1 MTVPVFS
8 LVLLA
13 AALHAIWNAVIKG
26 TGDRT
31 IAIGLV
37 ALGHMV
43 LGLIGA
49 AILPLPDI
57 KVIPFIIASTL
68 IHWGYYYGLTTAYK
82 FGDLSLIYPIARGI
96 SPVIVT
102 FFAFF
107 WIDERLSW
115 VEMGGVLLISS
126 GILFLG
132 LRALSNE
139 KSIPALVFALTTGIL
154 IAAYSLTDGVGVRL
168 TENPLS
174 YIVWLFIAEGFVVFY
189 IFGRFR
195 VRLLKSSFSEI
206 MLGCFAGGISTVAYG
221 LALYAKSLAPLGIVT
236 ALRETSVIIA
246 TLIGVLWFKEKP
258 IGYRIGA
265 ASIVFCGIIFLTL

>member
-1 MTVPVFS
+1 MTVSVFS

-26 TGDRT
+26 TGDKT

-132 LRALSNE
+132 LRSLSNE

-154 IAAYSLTDGVGVRL
+154 IAAYSLTDGFGVRL

-174 YIVWLFIAEGFVVFY
+174 YIVWLFIAEGFIVFY
-189 IFGRFR
+189 IFVRFK

-206 MLGCFAGGISTVAYG
+206 MLGFFAGVISTVAYG

-258 IGYRIGA
+258 IGYRLGA
-265 ASIVFCGIIFLTL
+265 ASIVFCGIIFLAL

>member
-1 MTVPVFS
+1 MTVSVFS

-26 TGDRT
+26 TGDKT

-37 ALGHMV
+37 ALGHMF

-132 LRALSNE
+132 LRSLSNE

-154 IAAYSLTDGVGVRL
+154 IAAYSLTDGFGVRL

-174 YIVWLFIAEGFVVFY
+174 YIVWLFIAEGFIVFY
-189 IFGRFR
+189 IFVRFK

-206 MLGCFAGGISTVAYG
+206 MLGFFAGVISTVAYG

>member
-1 MTVPVFS
+1 MTVSVFS

-13 AALHAIWNAVIKG
+13 AALHAIWNAVVKG
-26 TGDRT
+26 TGDKT

-49 AILPLPDI
+49 AVLPLPDI

-115 VEMGGVLLISS
+115 VEMSGVLLISS

-132 LRALSNE
+132 LRSLSNE
-139 KSIPALVFALTTGIL
+139 KSITALVFALTTGML
-154 IAAYSLTDGVGVRL
+154 IAAYSVTDGFGVRL

-195 VRLLKSSFSEI
+195 LRLLKSSLSEI
-206 MLGCFAGGISTVAYG
+206 LLGFFAGIVSTVAYG

-246 TLIGVLWFKEKP
+246 TLIGVFWFKEKP
-258 IGYRIGA
+258 IGYRLGA
-265 ASIVFCGIIFLTL
+265 ASIVFCGIIFLAL

>member
-1 MTVPVFS
+1 MTVLVFS

-26 TGDRT
+26 TGDKT

-115 VEMGGVLLISS
+115 VEMSGVLLISS

-132 LRALSNE
+132 LRSLSNE
-139 KSIPALVFALTTGIL
+139 KSITALVFALTTGML
-154 IAAYSLTDGVGVRL
+154 IAAYSVTDGFGVRL

-189 IFGRFR
+189 IYGRIR
-195 VRLLKSSFSEI
+195 LRLLKSSLSEI
-206 MLGCFAGGISTVAYG
+206 MLGFFAGVISSVAYG

-265 ASIVFCGIIFLTL
+265 ASIVFCGIIFLAL

>member
-1 MTVPVFS
+1 MTVLVFS

-26 TGDRT
+26 TGDKT

-115 VEMGGVLLISS
+115 VEMSGVLLISS

-132 LRALSNE
+132 LRSLSNE
-139 KSIPALVFALTTGIL
+139 KSITALVFALTTGML
-154 IAAYSLTDGVGVRL
+154 IAAYSVTDGFGVRL

-174 YIVWLFIAEGFVVFY
+174 YIVWLFIAEGFIVFY
-189 IFGRFR
+189 IFGRFK

-206 MLGCFAGGISTVAYG
+206 MLGFSAGVISTVAYG

>member
-1 MTVPVFS
+1 MTVSVFS

-26 TGDRT
+26 TGDKT

-115 VEMGGVLLISS
+115 LEMGGVLLISS

-132 LRALSNE
+132 LRSLSNE

-154 IAAYSLTDGVGVRL
+154 IAAYSLTDGFGVRL

-174 YIVWLFIAEGFVVFY
+174 YIVWLFIAEGFIVFY
-189 IFGRFR
+189 IFGRFK

-206 MLGCFAGGISTVAYG
+206 MLGFFAGVISTVAYG

>member
-1 MTVPVFS
+1 MTVLVFS

-26 TGDRT
+26 TGDK
-31 IAIGLV
+31 AIGLV

-115 VEMGGVLLISS
+115 VEMSGVLLISS

-132 LRALSNE
+132 LRSLSNE
-139 KSIPALVFALTTGIL
+139 KSITALVFALTTGML
-154 IAAYSLTDGVGVRL
+154 IAAYSVTDGFGVRL

-195 VRLLKSSFSEI
+195 LRLLKSSLSEI
-206 MLGCFAGGISTVAYG
+206 LLGFFAGVVSTVAYG

-258 IGYRIGA
+258 IGYRICA
-265 ASIVFCGIIFLTL
+265 ASIVFCGILFLAL

>member
-1 MTVPVFS
+1 MTVSVFS

-26 TGDRT
+26 TGDKT

-132 LRALSNE
+132 LRSLSNE

-154 IAAYSLTDGVGVRL
+154 IAAYSLTDGFGVRL

-174 YIVWLFIAEGFVVFY
+174 YIVWLFIAEGFIVFY
-189 IFGRFR
+189 IFGRFK

-206 MLGCFAGGISTVAYG
+206 MLGFFAGVISTVAYG

-265 ASIVFCGIIFLTL
+265 ASIVFCGIIILTL

>member
-1 MTVPVFS
+1 MTVLVFS

-26 TGDRT
+26 TGDKT

-115 VEMGGVLLISS
+115 VEMSGVLLISS

-132 LRALSNE
+132 LRSLSNE
-139 KSIPALVFALTTGIL
+139 KSITALVFALTTGML
-154 IAAYSLTDGVGVRL
+154 IAAYSVTDGFGVRL

-174 YIVWLFIAEGFVVFY
+174 YIVWLFIAKGFVVFY
-189 IFGRFR
+189 IFGRFK

-206 MLGCFAGGISTVAYG
+206 MLGFFAGVISTVAYG

-265 ASIVFCGIIFLTL
+265 ASIVFCGIIFLAL

>member
-1 MTVPVFS
+1 MTVLVFS

-13 AALHAIWNAVIKG
+13 AALHAIWNAIIKG
-26 TGDRT
+26 TGDKT

-96 SPVIVT
+96 SPIIVT

-107 WIDERLSW
+107 WINERLSW
-115 VEMGGVLLISS
+115 VEMSGVLLISS
-126 GILFLG
+126 GVLFLG
-132 LRALSNE
+132 LRSLSSE
-139 KSIPALVFALTTGIL
+139 KSIPALVFAVTTGML
-154 IAAYSLTDGVGVRL
+154 IAAYSVTDGFGVRL

-206 MLGCFAGGISTVAYG
+206 MLGFFAGVISTVAYG

>member
-1 MTVPVFS
+1 MTVMVFS

-26 TGDRT
+26 TGDKT

-49 AILPLPDI
+49 AFFPFPDI
-57 KVIPFIIASTL
+57 KVIPFILVSTI
-68 IHWGYYYGLTTAYK
+68 IHWGYYYSLTTAYK

-96 SPVIVT
+96 SPIIVT
-102 FFAFF
+102 VFAFF
-107 WIDERLSW
+107 WINERLSW
-115 VEMGGVLLISS
+115 GEMGGVLLISS

-132 LRALSNE
+132 LRSLSNE
-139 KSIPALVFALTTGIL
+139 KSIPALVFALTTGVL
-154 IAAYSLTDGVGVRL
+154 IAAYSVTDGFGVRL

-174 YIVWLFIAEGFVVFY
+174 YIAWLFIAEGFVVFY
-189 IFGRFR
+189 IFGRFK
-195 VRLLKSSFSEI
+195 VRLLTSSFSEI
-206 MLGCFAGGISTVAYG
+206 MLGFFAGVISTIAYG

-246 TLIGVLWFKEKP
+246 TLIGVVWFKEKP
-258 IGYRIGA
+258 ISYRIAA
-265 ASIVFCGIIFLTL
+265 ASIVFCGILFLTL

>member
-1 MTVPVFS
+1 MTVMVFS

-26 TGDRT
+26 TGDKT

-49 AILPLPDI
+49 AFFPFPDI
-57 KVIPFIIASTL
+57 KVIPFILVSTI
-68 IHWGYYYGLTTAYK
+68 IHWGYYYSLTTAYK

-96 SPVIVT
+96 SPIIVT
-102 FFAFF
+102 VFAFF
-107 WIDERLSW
+107 WINERLSW
-115 VEMGGVLLISS
+115 GEMGGVLLISS

-139 KSIPALVFALTTGIL
+139 KSIPALVFALTTGVL
-154 IAAYSLTDGVGVRL
+154 IAAYSVTDGFGVRL

-174 YIVWLFIAEGFVVFY
+174 YIAWLFIAEGFVVFY
-189 IFGRFR
+189 IFGRFK
-195 VRLLKSSFSEI
+195 VRLLTSSFSEI
-206 MLGCFAGGISTVAYG
+206 CL
-221 LALYAKSLAPLGIVT
+221 LY
-236 ALRETSVIIA
+236 TSD
-246 TLIGVLWFKEKP
+246 
-258 IGYRIGA
+258 A
-265 ASIVFCGIIFLTL
+265 ADE

>member
-1 MTVPVFS
+1 MTVLVFS

-26 TGDRT
+26 TGDKT

-43 LGLIGA
+43 LGLIGD

-57 KVIPFIIASTL
+57 KVIPFILASTL

-115 VEMGGVLLISS
+115 VEMSGVLLISS

-132 LRALSNE
+132 LRSLSNE
-139 KSIPALVFALTTGIL
+139 KSITALVFALTTGML
-154 IAAYSLTDGVGVRL
+154 IAAYSVTDGFGVRL

-174 YIVWLFIAEGFVVFY
+174 YIVWLFIAEGFVEFY
-189 IFGRFR
+189 IFGRFSL
-195 VRLLKSSFSEI
+195 RLLKSSLSEI
-206 MLGCFAGGISTVAYG
+206 LLGFFAGVVSTVAYG

-265 ASIVFCGIIFLTL
+265 ASIVFCGIIFLAL

>member
-1 MTVPVFS
+1 MTVSVFS

-13 AALHAIWNAVIKG
+13 AALDAIWNAVIKG
-26 TGDRT
+26 TGDKT

-132 LRALSNE
+132 LRSLSNE

-154 IAAYSLTDGVGVRL
+154 IAAYSLTDGFGVRL

-174 YIVWLFIAEGFVVFY
+174 YIVWLFIAEGFIVFY
-189 IFGRFR
+189 IFVRFK

-206 MLGCFAGGISTVAYG
+206 MLGFFAGVISTVAYG

>member
-1 MTVPVFS
+1 MTVSVFS

-26 TGDRT
+26 TGDKT

-37 ALGHMV
+37 ALGHLV

-132 LRALSNE
+132 LRSLSNE

-154 IAAYSLTDGVGVRL
+154 IAAYSLTDGFGVRL
-168 TENPLS
+168 TENPLY
-174 YIVWLFIAEGFVVFY
+174 YIVWLFIAEGFIVFY
-189 IFGRFR
+189 IFVRFK

-206 MLGCFAGGISTVAYG
+206 MLGFFAGVISTVAYG

>member
-1 MTVPVFS
+1 
-8 LVLLA
+8 
-13 AALHAIWNAVIKG
+13 
-26 TGDRT
+26 
-31 IAIGLV
+31 
-37 ALGHMV
+37 MV

-68 IHWGYYYGLTTAYK
+68 IHWGYYYSLTTAYK

-102 FFAFF
+102 TFAFF
-107 WIDERLSW
+107 WINERLTW
-115 VEMGGVLLISS
+115 VEMSGVLLIST

-132 LRALSNE
+132 LRSLSNE
-139 KSIPALVFALTTGIL
+139 KSIPGLVFALTTGML
-154 IAAYSLTDGVGVRL
+154 IAAYSVTDGFGVRL

-174 YIVWLFIAEGFVVFY
+174 YIVWLFIAEGFV
-189 IFGRFR
+189 
-195 VRLLKSSFSEI
+195 
-206 MLGCFAGGISTVAYG
+206 AGVISTLAYG

-258 IGYRIGA
+258 IGYRVGA
-265 ASIVFCGIIFLTL
+265 ASIVFCGIIFLAL

>member
-1 MTVPVFS
+1 M
-8 LVLLA
+8 
-13 AALHAIWNAVIKG
+13 
-26 TGDRT
+26 
-31 IAIGLV
+31 
-37 ALGHMV
+37 
-43 LGLIGA
+43 
-49 AILPLPDI
+49 
-57 KVIPFIIASTL
+57 

-115 VEMGGVLLISS
+115 VEMSGVLLISS

-132 LRALSNE
+132 LRSLSNE
-139 KSIPALVFALTTGIL
+139 KSITALVFALTTGML
-154 IAAYSLTDGVGVRL
+154 IAAYSVTDGFGVRL

-195 VRLLKSSFSEI
+195 LRLLKSSLSEI
-206 MLGCFAGGISTVAYG
+206 LLGFFAGVVSTVAYG

-265 ASIVFCGIIFLTL
+265 ASIVFCGIIFLAL

>member
-1 MTVPVFS
+1 MTILVFG

-26 TGDRT
+26 TGDKT

-49 AILPLPDI
+49 AFLPLPDI
-57 KVIPFIIASTL
+57 RVIPFIIASTI

-107 WIDERLSW
+107 WIDERLTLF
-115 VEMGGVLLISS
+115 ELGGVLLIST

-132 LRALSNE
+132 LRSFFNE
-139 KSIPALVFALTTGIL
+139 KSIRALIFALTTGIL
-154 IAAYSLTDGVGVRL
+154 IAAYSVTDGFGVRL

-174 YIVWLFIAEGFVVFY
+174 YI
-189 IFGRFR
+189 
-195 VRLLKSSFSEI
+195 
-206 MLGCFAGGISTVAYG
+206 T
-221 LALYAKSLAPLGIVT
+221 
-236 ALRETSVIIA
+236 
-246 TLIGVLWFKEKP
+246 
-258 IGYRIGA
+258 GY
-265 ASIVFCGIIFLTL
+265 L

>member
-1 MTVPVFS
+1 MTVSVFS

-26 TGDRT
+26 TGDKT

-132 LRALSNE
+132 LRSLSNE

-154 IAAYSLTDGVGVRL
+154 IAAYSLTDGFGVRL

-174 YIVWLFIAEGFVVFY
+174 YIVWLFIAEGFIVFY
-189 IFGRFR
+189 IFGRFK

-206 MLGCFAGGISTVAYG
+206 MLGFFAGVISTVAYG

>member
-1 MTVPVFS
+1 MTVSVFS

-26 TGDRT
+26 TGDKT

-115 VEMGGVLLISS
+115 VEMSGVLLISS

-132 LRALSNE
+132 LRSLSNE

-154 IAAYSLTDGVGVRL
+154 IAAYSLTDGFGVRL

-174 YIVWLFIAEGFVVFY
+174 YIVWLFIAEGFIVFF
-189 IFGRFR
+189 IFVRFK

-206 MLGCFAGGISTVAYG
+206 MLGFFAGVISTVAYG

>member
-1 MTVPVFS
+1 MTVLVFS

-26 TGDRT
+26 TGDKT

-57 KVIPFIIASTL
+57 KVIPFILASTL

-115 VEMGGVLLISS
+115 VEMSGVLLISS

-132 LRALSNE
+132 LRSLSNE
-139 KSIPALVFALTTGIL
+139 KSITALVFALTTGML
-154 IAAYSLTDGVGVRL
+154 IAAYSVTDGFGVRL

-174 YIVWLFIAEGFVVFY
+174 YIFWLFIAEGFVVFY

-195 VRLLKSSFSEI
+195 LRLLKSSLSEI
-206 MLGCFAGGISTVAYG
+206 LLGFFAGIVSTVAYG

-246 TLIGVLWFKEKP
+246 TLIGVFWFKEKP
-258 IGYRIGA
+258 IGYRLGA
-265 ASIVFCGIIFLTL
+265 ASIVFCGIIFLAL

>member
-1 MTVPVFS
+1 MTVMVFS

-26 TGDRT
+26 TGDKT

-49 AILPLPDI
+49 AFFPLPDI
-57 KVIPFIIASTL
+57 KVIPFILVSTI
-68 IHWGYYYGLTTAYK
+68 IHWGYYYSLTTAYK

-96 SPVIVT
+96 SPIIVT
-102 FFAFF
+102 VFAFF
-107 WIDERLSW
+107 WINERLSW
-115 VEMGGVLLISS
+115 GEMGGVLLISS

-132 LRALSNE
+132 LRSLSNE
-139 KSIPALVFALTTGIL
+139 KSIPALVFALTTGVL
-154 IAAYSLTDGVGVRL
+154 IAAYSVTDGFGVRL

-174 YIVWLFIAEGFVVFY
+174 YIAWLFIAEGFVVFY
-189 IFGRFR
+189 IFGRFK
-195 VRLLKSSFSEI
+195 VRLLTSSFSEI
-206 MLGCFAGGISTVAYG
+206 MLGFFAGVISTIAYG

-246 TLIGVLWFKEKP
+246 TLIGVVWFKEKP
-258 IGYRIGA
+258 IGYRIAA
-265 ASIVFCGIIFLTL
+265 ASIVFCGILFLTL

>member
-1 MTVPVFS
+1 MTVMVFS

-26 TGDRT
+26 TGDKT

-49 AILPLPDI
+49 AFFPLPDI
-57 KVIPFIIASTL
+57 KVIPFILVSTI
-68 IHWGYYYGLTTAYK
+68 IHWGYYYSLTTAYK

-96 SPVIVT
+96 SPIIVT
-102 FFAFF
+102 VFAFF
-107 WIDERLSW
+107 WINERLSW
-115 VEMGGVLLISS
+115 GEMGGVLLISS

-132 LRALSNE
+132 LRSLSNE
-139 KSIPALVFALTTGIL
+139 KSIPALVFALTTGVL
-154 IAAYSLTDGVGVRL
+154 IAAYSVTDGFGVRL

-174 YIVWLFIAEGFVVFY
+174 YIAWLFIAEGFVVFY
-189 IFGRFR
+189 IFGRFK
-195 VRLLKSSFSEI
+195 VRLLTSSFSEI
-206 MLGCFAGGISTVAYG
+206 MLGFFAGVISTIAYG

-246 TLIGVLWFKEKP
+246 TLIGVVWFKEKP
-258 IGYRIGA
+258 IGYRIAA
-265 ASIVFCGIIFLTL
+265 ASIVFSGILFLTL

>member
-1 MTVPVFS
+1 MTVLVFS

-26 TGDRT
+26 TCDKT
-31 IAIGLV
+31 IAIGLG

-57 KVIPFIIASTL
+57 KVIPFILASTL

-115 VEMGGVLLISS
+115 VEMSGVLLISS

-132 LRALSNE
+132 LRSLSNE
-139 KSIPALVFALTTGIL
+139 KSITALVFALTTGML
-154 IAAYSLTDGVGVRL
+154 IAAYSVTDGFGVRL

-195 VRLLKSSFSEI
+195 LRLLKSSLSEI
-206 MLGCFAGGISTVAYG
+206 LLGFFAGVVSTVAYG

-265 ASIVFCGIIFLTL
+265 ASIVFCGIIFLAL

>member
-1 MTVPVFS
+1 MTVLVFS

-26 TGDRT
+26 TGDKT

-57 KVIPFIIASTL
+57 KVIPFILASTL
-68 IHWGYYYGLTTAYK
+68 IHWGYYFGLTTAYK

-102 FFAFF
+102 VFAFF

-115 VEMGGVLLISS
+115 VEMSGVLLISS

-132 LRALSNE
+132 LRSLSNE
-139 KSIPALVFALTTGIL
+139 KSITALVFALTTGML
-154 IAAYSLTDGVGVRL
+154 IAAYSVTDGFGVRL

-195 VRLLKSSFSEI
+195 LRLLKSSLSEI
-206 MLGCFAGGISTVAYG
+206 LLGFFAGVVSTVAYG

-265 ASIVFCGIIFLTL
+265 ASIVFCGIIFLAL

>member
-1 MTVPVFS
+1 MTVMVFS

-26 TGDRT
+26 TGDKT

-49 AILPLPDI
+49 AFFPLPDI
-57 KVIPFIIASTL
+57 KVIPFILVSTI
-68 IHWGYYYGLTTAYK
+68 IHWGYYYSLTTAYK

-96 SPVIVT
+96 SPIIVT
-102 FFAFF
+102 VFAFF
-107 WIDERLSW
+107 WINERLSW
-115 VEMGGVLLISS
+115 GEMGGVLLISS

-132 LRALSNE
+132 LRSLSNE
-139 KSIPALVFALTTGIL
+139 KSIPALVFALTTGVL
-154 IAAYSLTDGVGVRL
+154 IAAYSVTDGFGVRL

-174 YIVWLFIAEGFVVFY
+174 YIAWLFIAEGFVVFY
-189 IFGRFR
+189 IFGRFK
-195 VRLLKSSFSEI
+195 VRLLTSSFSEI
-206 MLGCFAGGISTVAYG
+206 MLGFFAGVISTIAYG

-236 ALRETSVIIA
+236 ALRETSVILA
-246 TLIGVLWFKEKP
+246 TLIGVVWFKEKP
-258 IGYRIGA
+258 IGYRIAA
-265 ASIVFCGIIFLTL
+265 ASIVFCGILFLTL

>member
-1 MTVPVFS
+1 MVFS

-26 TGDRT
+26 TGDKT

-49 AILPLPDI
+49 AFFPFPDI
-57 KVIPFIIASTL
+57 KVIPFILVSTI
-68 IHWGYYYGLTTAYK
+68 IHWGYYYSLTTAYK

-96 SPVIVT
+96 SPIIVT
-102 FFAFF
+102 VFAFF
-107 WIDERLSW
+107 WINERLSW
-115 VEMGGVLLISS
+115 GEMGGVLLISS

-139 KSIPALVFALTTGIL
+139 KSIPALVFALTTGVL
-154 IAAYSLTDGVGVRL
+154 IAAYSVTDGFGVRL

-174 YIVWLFIAEGFVVFY
+174 YIAWLFIAEGFVVFY
-189 IFGRFR
+189 IFGRFK
-195 VRLLKSSFSEI
+195 VRLLTSSFSEI
-206 MLGCFAGGISTVAYG
+206 MLGFFAGVISTIAYG

-246 TLIGVLWFKEKP
+246 TLIGVVWFKEKP
-258 IGYRIGA
+258 IGYRIAA
-265 ASIVFCGIIFLTL
+265 ASIVFCGILFLTL

>member
-1 MTVPVFS
+1 MTVSVFS

-26 TGDRT
+26 TGDKT

-96 SPVIVT
+96 SPVIVA
-102 FFAFF
+102 FCAFF

-132 LRALSNE
+132 LRSLSNE

-154 IAAYSLTDGVGVRL
+154 IAAYSLTDGFGVRL

-189 IFGRFR
+189 IFGRFK

-206 MLGCFAGGISTVAYG
+206 MLGFFAGVISTVAYG

>member
-1 MTVPVFS
+1 MTVSVFS

-26 TGDRT
+26 TGDKT

-132 LRALSNE
+132 LRSLSNE

-154 IAAYSLTDGVGVRL
+154 IAAYSLTDGFGVRL

-174 YIVWLFIAEGFVVFY
+174 YIVWLFIAEGFIVFY
-189 IFGRFR
+189 IFGRFK

-206 MLGCFAGGISTVAYG
+206 MLGFFAGVISTVAYG

-236 ALRETSVIIA
+236 ALRETSGIIA

-265 ASIVFCGIIFLTL
+265 ASIVFCGIIFLAL